1 MSLSDPLQCSFN
13 RPYSH
18 RIRLATQQM
27 KRYLS
32 IFILVFCVLAPVRAQ
47 YYSVNVDTKTVA
59 AMTAAFNTEA
69 AAEMYY
75 AEQLAKIRKSYQAAE
90 VAAAGIF
97 AGKYLDRKALTDLGL
112 WTSST
117 ENYYYR
123 RIYSM
128 VSAKIMPKIWTVAGM
143 MLKNPQNALYW
154 GSYLYK
160 VCEETKNL
168 CYQFESIVTNS
179 SLSFKDIAFLE
190 INQELADILKLS
202 ELGDIDWKSM
212 LDNFSSIGS
221 HFSKESLQED
231 IDNLYAMGVSLASA
245 GTGNLV
251 SSIVGNSN
259 FNGTIMDKA
268 KSVLDIANNVYD
280 LYDGLSTNAGA
291 TLLHF
296 IGGEEGIAN
305 LFNLSNYNVSSW
317 ISDYAREG
325 MGQYYTQRWYIYR
338 IDRGSVNLCDYYPP
352 RDDDAVLYGDHWYRI
367 DTRDPNFQ
375 PSASQRESALQ
386 NSELHAGWSR
396 SRVQQ
401 LNHSND
407 GYSYSISY
415 TPSSYILSKSKSGQY
430 AKAYAYEIHVTKS
443 WNNTEIKYEDVF
455 DSYSMNFE
463 AFKAGMNAR
472 LADYND
478 NEDGYVYYLS
488 CDDRKTYQATDARK
502 MQNCEVATISVTCHD
517 GSKLGEGSTQY
528 KCSNCGGSV
537 NEHTRQC
544 AMATSVNESTVNTS
558 ELDSQILECESEIS
572 MLQSQIDVLEA
583 ENAELIRMISSASV
597 TDAANYR
604 QQYNANKDSIASLI
618 SEKSKWQNQLSQ
630 FQQARQEAQE
640 GEAVS
645 TDDYYRIPAIMQ
657 DCKSAFNLSWNDGDS
672 WNGNTFVRT
681 ASIPN
686 ISGTVRFKATVSIAR
701 KPKYFLGV
709 KIHRA
714 IVQIAWELTTE
725 YSDCQV
731 VAVVNLDPGMSGQE
745 KAELVNQR
753 LSEVAR
759 EFPSCEPSVEYARSE
774 PLAEDDTGDTY
785 HLLWSSDRLE
795 IARDIDSR
803 LTRIYADLVSLE
815 KMMHYRHS
823 IVDLIKSALP
833 YMNDEQGRRHT
844 LVEECRRRW
853 LRNAASQMH
862 SDGYNGKYDDDYE
875 D

>member
-1 MSLSDPLQCSFN
+1 
-13 RPYSH
+13 
-18 RIRLATQQM
+18 M

-32 IFILVFCVLAPVRAQ
+32 LFILVLCVLAPVRAQ

-251 SSIVGNSN
+251 NFIVGNSN
-259 FNGTIMDKA
+259 FNGTIIDKA
-268 KSVLDIANNVYD
+268 KSVIDIANNVYD

-325 MGQYYTQRWYIYR
+325 MGLFYTQRWYIYR
-338 IDRGSVNLCDYYPP
+338 VDRGSVNLCDYYPP

-375 PSASQRESALQ
+375 PSSSQREAALQ

-407 GYSYSISY
+407 GFSYSISY
-415 TPSSYILSKSKSGQY
+415 YPSSYVLSKSKSGQY

-472 LADYND
+472 LADYNE

-517 GSKLGEGSTQY
+517 GAKLGEGSTQY
-528 KCSNCGGSV
+528 KCSSCGGSV
-537 NEHTRQC
+537 NDHTRQC
-544 AMATSVNESTVNTS
+544 AMATSVSESTVNTS

-597 TDAANYR
+597 TDAATYR
-604 QQYNANKDSIASLI
+604 QQYNANKDRIASLI

-657 DCKSAFNLSWNDGDS
+657 DCKSAFNLLWNDGGS

-725 YSDCQV
+725 YSDSQV

-745 KAELVNQR
+745 KAELVNQK

-759 EFPSCEPSVEYARSE
+759 EFPGCEPSVEYARSE
-774 PLAEDDTGDTY
+774 PLADDDTGDTY

-823 IVDLIKSALP
+823 IVDMIKSALP

-862 SDGYNGKYDDDYE
+862 SDSYNGKYDDDYE